1 MICMNKFK
9 SNQIKLKK
17 NVQGPEIEPGPPA
30 WQARILPLNHPCIL
44 FILEFLWAI
53 FTTTCVSDNSRQNN
67 LGLGDTTFLIRY
79 FFRAKEMKSQNGL
92 NWKGEINYRFNT
104 NWCCENHFMIPYI
117 LKLISSAY
125 NHIKTVS
132 DETMSDTSESG
143 YGNSPIFDN
152 I

>member
-1 MICMNKFK
+1 M
-9 SNQIKLKK
+9 
-17 NVQGPEIEPGPPA
+17 
-30 WQARILPLNHPCIL
+30 
-44 FILEFLWAI
+44 
-53 FTTTCVSDNSRQNN
+53 
-67 LGLGDTTFLIRY
+67 GDTTFLIRY

-125 NHIKTVS
+125 NHLKTVS

-143 YGNSPIFDN
+143 YGNSRKNVYIDKCLRPEWIFVGSEVHFGGVGRTLCKLDKTCTSDPFQSLKL
-152 I
+152 ISRFTYRMYSSL